1 MQRAELLQ
9 ALDIGNSVAEFDRAL
24 ERYFVE
30 TALFRDFVADRYDIV
45 SGDKGTGKT
54 AIFRFV
60 TEHRRDY
67 DELRDIEL
75 LPAFNV
81 VGQPVFFELTRSP
94 VLTEGEYNSLWKAYI
109 LSVAGNYLIEMLG
122 TEGRLKEVEEI
133 LSLSGLKVGDYRPES
148 IFQRLK
154 TTFKGF
160 LKPKAVEGSVSVLE
174 TGLPV
179 VTGKVVPD
187 YGEEV
192 EGGNIIPHDY
202 ALSRLQDALE
212 ELGLTVWVVF
222 DRLDEAFQGAP
233 DHEVPAL
240 RALLRVYLDLNHLE
254 RVRVK
259 LFIRNDLFS
268 RITTG
273 GFVNLTHVNARRLH
287 LSWSP
292 EDLLDLL
299 TRRVLDNSTVVE
311 AVGLDDPSSIDND
324 EARLELLEHRIFR
337 DQVDPGQRKPTTWNW
352 ILSRIRDGQ
361 DIRPPRNLI
370 DLVDFAR
377 EAQLREDE
385 REKAEWQGPPLIDR
399 DAIKRG
405 LSRLSAARL
414 EDTLMAE
421 YPNLQV
427 YFDQFRGAKAEHNR
441 DSLAEQLGLL
451 APDLD
456 AAVDGLTTSG
466 FLERT
471 GATWKVRCC
480 TATGLGS
487 RRERHSLP
495 TNPSTRTRRPTSPS
509 KRFCR
514 GGGGTLPRAAHQ
526 TRRAMF
532 WGEVRARR
540 AAFAGYKS
548 AR

>member
-1 MQRAELLQ
+1 MQRADLLQ
-9 ALDIGNSVAEFDRAL
+9 KLDIGNSVAEFDRAL

-67 DELRDIEL
+67 DELHDIDL

-81 VGQPVFFELTRSP
+81 SGQAVFYELTRSP

-109 LSVAGNYLIEMLG
+109 LSVAGNYLIEMVG
-122 TEGRLKEVEEI
+122 TEGKLREVEEI
-133 LSLSGLKVGDYRPES
+133 LEISGLKVGDYRPES

-154 TTFKGF
+154 TTFKAF
-160 LKPKAVEGSVSVLE
+160 LKPKAFEGNISVLE
-174 TGLPV
+174 NGLPV
-179 VTGKVVPD
+179 VSGKVVPD

-192 EGGNIIPHDY
+192 EGGAVIPYDY
-202 ALSRLQDALE
+202 ALGRLQDALE

-233 DHEVPAL
+233 EHEVPAL

-268 RITTG
+268 RITEG
-273 GFVNLTHVNARRLH
+273 GFVNLTHVNARRLR
-287 LSWSP
+287 LRWSP
-292 EDLLDLL
+292 EDLLELL
-299 TRRVLDNSTVVE
+299 TRRVLDNG
-311 AVGLDDPSSIDND
+311 AVLKMVGVDPSAVDSH
-324 EARLELLEHRIFR
+324 EARLDLLEKQIFPS
-337 DQVDPGQRKPTTWNW
+337 QVDPGQRKPTTWNW

-385 REKAEWQGPPLIDR
+385 RERAEWQGPPLIDR
-399 DAIKRG
+399 DAIKRS
-405 LSRLSAARL
+405 LSRLSSARL

-421 YPNLQV
+421 YPNFQV
-427 YFDQFRGAKAEHNR
+427 SFDQFRGAKAEHNKET
-441 DSLAEQLGLL
+441 LADQLGLL
-451 APDLD
+451 APDLGQ
-456 AAVDGLTTSG
+456 AIEALTTAG

-471 GATWKVRCC
+471 GSTWKVPMLYRD
-480 TATGLGS
+480 GLDITQG
-487 RRERHSLP
+487 
-495 TNPSTRTRRPTSPS
+495 
-509 KRFCR
+509 K
-514 GGGGTLPRAAHQ
+514 
-526 TRRAMF
+526 
-532 WGEVRARR
+532 
-540 AAFAGYKS
+540 AFAPDEAVEEDEELA

>member
-1 MQRAELLQ
+1 MQRADLLQ
-9 ALDIGNSVAEFDRAL
+9 KLDIGNSVAEFDRAL

-67 DELRDIEL
+67 HELRDIEL

-81 VGQPVFFELTRSP
+81 AGQPVFYELTRSA

-122 TEGRLKEVEEI
+122 TDGKLRQVEEI
-133 LSLSGLKVGDYRPES
+133 LDISGLKVGDYRPES

-154 TTFKGF
+154 TTFKAF
-160 LKPKAVEGSVSVLE
+160 LKPKTVEGNISVLE
-174 TGLPV
+174 NGLPV
-179 VTGKVVPD
+179 VSGKVVPD

-192 EGGNIIPHDY
+192 EGGVVIPYDY
-202 ALSRLQDALE
+202 ALGQLQDALE

-240 RALLRVYLDLNHLE
+240 RALLRVYLDLNHLK

-268 RITTG
+268 RITEG
-273 GFVNLTHVNARRLH
+273 GFVNLTHVNARRLR
-287 LSWSP
+287 LRWSP
-292 EDLLDLL
+292 EDLLELL
-299 TRRVLDNSTVVE
+299 TRRVLDNGDVLATVGVN
-311 AVGLDDPSSIDND
+311 AATVDSH
-324 EARLELLEHRIFR
+324 EARLALLEAQIFPS
-337 DQVDPGQRKPTTWNW
+337 QVDPGQRKPTTWNW

-385 REKAEWQGPPLIDR
+385 RERAEWEGPPLIDR
-399 DAIKRG
+399 EAIKRS
-405 LSRLSAARL
+405 LSRLSSARL

-427 YFDQFRGAKAEHNR
+427 YFDQFRGAKAEHNK
-441 DSLAEQLGLL
+441 DTLADQLGLL

-456 AAVDGLTTSG
+456 QAIEALTTSG

-471 GATWKVRCC
+471 GSTWKVPMLYRD
-480 TATGLGS
+480 GLDITQG
-487 RRERHSLP
+487 
-495 TNPSTRTRRPTSPS
+495 
-509 KRFCR
+509 K
-514 GGGGTLPRAAHQ
+514 
-526 TRRAMF
+526 
-532 WGEVRARR
+532 
-540 AAFAGYKS
+540 AFAPDE
-548 AR
+548 AVEEDE

>member
-9 ALDIGNSVAEFDRAL
+9 KLDIGNSVAEFDRAL

-67 DELRDIEL
+67 EGLRDIEL
-75 LPAFNV
+75 LPAFNI
-81 VGQPVFFELTRSP
+81 VGQPVFFELTRSA

-109 LSVAGNYLIEMLG
+109 LSVSGNYLVEMLG
-122 TEGRLKEVEEI
+122 PEGGLREVDEI
-133 LSLSGLKVGDYRPES
+133 LDLSGLKVGDYRPET

-154 TTFKGF
+154 TTFKAF

-192 EGGNIIPHDY
+192 EGGVIIPYDY
-202 ALSRLQDALE
+202 ALSRLQDALG

-240 RALLRVYLDLNHLE
+240 RALLRVYLDLNNLE
-254 RVRVK
+254 RVRMK

-292 EDLLDLL
+292 EDLLELL
-299 TRRVLDNSTVVE
+299 TRRVLDNPTVLE
-311 AVGLDDPSSIDND
+311 AVGVDDPSSIDNY
-324 EARLELLEHRIFR
+324 EARLKLLEDRIFPN
-337 DQVDPGQRKPTTWNW
+337 QVDPGLRKPTTWNW

-385 REKAEWQGPPLIDR
+385 REKAEWLDPPLIDR

-421 YPNLQV
+421 YPHLQV
-427 YFDQFRGAKAEHNR
+427 YFEQFRGAKAEHNGE
-441 DSLAEQLGLL
+441 SLAEQLALL
-451 APDLD
+451 APNLD
-456 AAVDGLTTSG
+456 EAIDGLTTCG

-471 GATWKVRCC
+471 GTTWKVPMLYRD
-480 TATGLGS
+480 GLAITQG
-487 RRERHSLP
+487 
-495 TNPSTRTRRPTSPS
+495 
-509 KRFCR
+509 K
-514 GGGGTLPRAAHQ
+514 
-526 TRRAMF
+526 
-532 WGEVRARR
+532 
-540 AAFAGYKS
+540 AFAPDEQVDEDEELGPV
-548 AR
+548 

>member
-1 MQRAELLQ
+1 MQRSELLQ
-9 ALDIGNSVAEFDRAL
+9 KLDIGNSVAEFDSAL

-30 TALFRDFVADRYDIV
+30 TALFRDFVAARYDIV

-67 DELRDIEL
+67 GELRDIEL
-75 LPAFNV
+75 LPAFNIG
-81 VGQPVFFELTRSP
+81 GQPVFYELTRSP

-122 TEGRLKEVEEI
+122 TEGKLREVEEI
-133 LSLSGLKVGDYRPES
+133 LDVSGLKVGDYRPET

-154 TTFKGF
+154 TTFKAF
-160 LKPKAVEGSVSVLE
+160 LRPKEVEGSVSVLAN
-174 TGLPV
+174 GLPV
-179 VTGKVVPD
+179 MTGKVVPD

-192 EGGNIIPHDY
+192 EGGAVIPYDY
-202 ALSRLQDALE
+202 ALGRLEEALA
-212 ELGLTVWVVF
+212 ELGLTIWVVF

-233 DHEVPAL
+233 EHEVPAL

-254 RVRVK
+254 RLRLK

-273 GFVNLTHVNARRLH
+273 GFVNLTHVNARRLR

-292 EDLLDLL
+292 DDLLDLL
-299 TRRVLDNSTVVE
+299 TRRVLDNPGVLE
-311 AVGLDDPSSIDND
+311 AVGLDDPSTIDSD
-324 EARLELLEHRIFR
+324 EARLRLLEDRIFP
-337 DQVDPGQRKPTTWNW
+337 DQVDAGMRKPKTWNW
-352 ILSRIRDGQ
+352 ILTRIRDGQ
-361 DIRPPRNLI
+361 DVRPPRNLI

-385 REKAEWQGPPLIDR
+385 RGKAEWAGPPLIDR

-421 YPNLQV
+421 YPHLQV
-427 YFDQFRGAKAEHNR
+427 YFDQFRGGKAEHNR
-441 DSLAEQLGLL
+441 DSLTELLGHV

-456 AAVDGLTTSG
+456 EAIANLTTSG

-471 GATWKVRCC
+471 AATWKVPMLYRD
-480 TATGLGS
+480 GLEITQG
-487 RRERHSLP
+487 
-495 TNPSTRTRRPTSPS
+495 
-509 KRFCR
+509 K
-514 GGGGTLPRAAHQ
+514 
-526 TRRAMF
+526 
-532 WGEVRARR
+532 
-540 AAFAGYKS
+540 AFAPDEPVEEEEELEPV
-548 AR
+548 

>member
-1 MQRAELLQ
+1 VQRAELLQ
-9 ALDIGNSVAEFDRAL
+9 KLDIGNSVAEFDAL

-30 TALFRDFVADRYDIV
+30 TALFRDFVAARYDIV

-54 AIFRFV
+54 AIFRFI

-67 DELRDIEL
+67 EELRDIEL
-75 LPAFNV
+75 LPAFNI
-81 VGQPVFFELTRSP
+81 VGQPVFYELTRSA
-94 VLTEGEYNSLWKAYI
+94 VLSEAEYNSLWKAYI
-109 LSVAGNYLIEMLG
+109 LSVAGNYLIEMVG
-122 TEGRLKEVEEI
+122 SEGKLRAVEEI
-133 LSLSGLKVGDYRPES
+133 LELSDLKVGDYRPES

-154 TTFKGF
+154 NTFKGF

-174 TGLPV
+174 NGLPV
-179 VTGKVVPD
+179 VTGKIVPD

-192 EGGNIIPHDY
+192 EGGVVIPYDY
-202 ALSRLQDALE
+202 ALGRLQDALE

-254 RVRVK
+254 RVRAK
-259 LFIRNDLFS
+259 LFIRNDLFG
-268 RITTG
+268 RITAG
-273 GFVNLTHVNARRLH
+273 GFVNLTHVNAKRLR

-292 EDLLDLL
+292 EDLLELL
-299 TRRVLDNSTVVE
+299 TRRVLDNPGVLEVI
-311 AVGLDDPSSIDND
+311 GLEDPSSVDSH
-324 EARLELLEHRIFR
+324 EARLKLLEDLIFP
-337 DQVDPGQRKPTTWNW
+337 DQVDHGLRKPTTWNW

-361 DIRPPRNLI
+361 EIRPPRNLI

-385 REKAEWQGPPLIDR
+385 REKAEWEGPPLINR

-421 YPNLQV
+421 YPHLQV
-427 YFDQFRGAKAEHNR
+427 YFDQFRGAKAEQNEE
-441 DSLAEQLGLL
+441 SLAEQLGLL

-456 AAVDGLTTSG
+456 EAIDALTTSG

-471 GATWKVRCC
+471 GTTLKVPMLYRD
-480 TATGLGS
+480 GLGI
-487 RRERHSLP
+487 
-495 TNPSTRTRRPTSPS
+495 TQG
-509 KRFCR
+509 K
-514 GGGGTLPRAAHQ
+514 
-526 TRRAMF
+526 
-532 WGEVRARR
+532 
-540 AAFAGYKS
+540 AFAPDEPIEEDEELEPV
-548 AR
+548 